1 MLLALGFAACE
12 IETIEDP
19 NNPSVGAIIQ
29 NASLSEIQNLVTGIE
44 SGMRIN
50 LGNYYDGVGAIG
62 REIYRFSTS
71 DPRFTSDLLG
81 KGSATLDNN
90 TFYTTNPYSAR
101 YRAVKNANILIE
113 AVDNSSSITND
124 AQRNAA
130 KGYANTIKA
139 YQLLMVWV
147 QQYDNGIRIDVA
159 DPENLGPFVGVGDH
173 KASLRAIATLLDEGY
188 TQLNAGGGAFPFRL
202 GSGFAGYNT
211 PETFAEVNR
220 ALVARVHVYD
230 GNWDSAL
237 TALENSFFDLNGN
250 VNKGAFH
257 TFSTAGGDALNPQWY
272 PLGATGESRVAHP
285 SFVTEAEAGDL
296 RLSKATLR
304 DEVEFQDG
312 LSSNFDLTVYATNA
326 SPIPII
332 RNEELILIYAEAN
345 IQKNNANEAIMALN
359 RVRNEANLADYG
371 GGTSS
376 GELIDEMLRQRRYSL
391 FGEGH
396 RWVDLRR
403 YDRLNTLPI
412 DRAGDDIWVQF
423 PRPANED

>member
-237 TALENSFFDLNGN
+237 TALGNSFFDLNGN